1 MPLKDR
7 IIRSVILLLTII
19 AVSAIMISVVP
30 PGDPDYPPGHTL
42 GRHMLH

>member
-1 MPLKDR
+1 MPLKDK
-7 IIRSVILLLTII
+7 IIRSAILLLTII
-19 AVSAIMISVVP
+19 ALTAIMINVIP